1 MPAPRMF
8 VCANIFQVK
17 ILAEHDLGKALFDV
31 TDKTALINSSSIWT
45 FMATALFD
53 AGANVIQV
61 GRQRD
66 RLKAVIA
73 KRESGVYYCVWPK

>member
-17 ILAEHDLGKALFDV
+17 ILAEHNLGKALLTV
-31 TDKTALINSSSIWT
+31 TDKTALITSSGIGT
-45 FMATALFD
+45 FIETALFD

-61 GRQRD
+61 GRQGGQ
-66 RLKAVIA
+66 A
-73 KRESGVYYCVWPK
+73 

>member
-1 MPAPRMF
+1 MLGPPMF
-8 VCANIFQVK
+8 VCVNIFLVK

-31 TDKTALINSSSIWT
+31 TDKTALINSSIGT

-66 RLKAVIA
+66 RLEAVIA
-73 KRESGVYYCVWPK
+73 KRKSSDCY

>member
-1 MPAPRMF
+1 MLGPPMF
-8 VCANIFQVK
+8 VCVNIFLVK

-31 TDKTALINSSSIWT
+31 TDKTALITSSGIGT

-66 RLKAVIA
+66 RLEAVIA
-73 KRESGVYYCVWPK
+73 KRKSSDCY